1 MKIKPLFNYTNATD
15 FLSKYLIANGVNE
28 DKIDKFIKP
37 DSSCFDDASKYRNI
51 EEVSLRLDIAIKNRE
66 KIGVVVD

>member
-15 FLSKYLIANGVNE
+15 FLNKYLVANGV
-28 DKIDKFIKP
+28 DKDKVDLFTKP
-37 DSSCFDDASKYRNI
+37 DFTCFDDASKYRNM
-51 EEVSLRLDIAIKNRE
+51 EEASLRLDMAVRNKE